1 MLKRLFRLLR
11 ASTPA
16 RAISRYAKKIHPWGF
31 EGLTLYEVAVF
42 FGRGLSRVGL
52 RHRAASMA
60 YNFFIALFPS
70 FIFLFTLIPFIPID
84 NFQETLF
91 LAVKSIMPG
100 NAFETIQDT
109 IKEIIHNQNSKLL
122 SFGFIAALYFSTSGI
137 DAMMDA
143 FNKSIHIK
151 DKRPPWKHQ
160 LVAVLLVLMLTLTLL
175 LGIGIIIGTQLI
187 IDLVFQNETAHQIW
201 LNILQWLVVAALF
214 MFIIGIFYRFGPAQR
229 MHKHFISPGV
239 LLATFLII
247 LTSLLFAWYV
257 NNFGRYNALYGSI
270 GSIIVVLIWIYYNS
284 MMLVIGFELD
294 AGIEGARDQ
303 RMTLLEKEEEEVK
316 REEAAFIDLNG
327 ETEAEAD
334 ITD

>member
-11 ASTPA
+11 ASTLA
-16 RAISRYAKKIHPWGF
+16 RGTSRWAKKIHPWGF
-31 EGLTLYEVAVF
+31 EGLTLYEVAIF
-42 FGRGLSRVGL
+42 FGRGVNRVGL

-70 FIFLFTLIPFIPID
+70 IIFLFTLIPFIPID

-91 LAVKSIMPG
+91 QAIKSIMPG
-100 NAFETIQDT
+100 SAFAMIQGT
-109 IKEIIHNQNSKLL
+109 VEEIILHQNSKLL
-122 SFGFIAALYFSTSGI
+122 SFGFLAALYFSTAGI

-143 FNKSIHIK
+143 FNKSIHVK
-151 DKRPPWKHQ
+151 EKRRPWKHQ
-160 LVAVLLVLMLTLTLL
+160 LIAIGMVLSLTITLL
-175 LGIGIIIGTQLI
+175 LGVGIIIGTQVV
-187 IDLVFQNETAHQIW
+187 IDLVFQNATAHKIW
-201 LNILQWLVVAALF
+201 LNILQWVVVAGLF
-214 MFIIGIFYRFGPAQR
+214 MFIIAVFYRYGPSQQ

-239 LLATFLII
+239 IFATFLTII
-247 LTSLLFAWYV
+247 TSLLFAWYV

-303 RMTLLEKEEEEVK
+303 RTTLLQKEQAEIR
-316 REEAAFIDLNG
+316 REEAAFHGKYPKD
-327 ETEAEAD
+327 
-334 ITD
+334 

>member
-11 ASTPA
+11 ASTLA
-16 RAISRYAKKIHPWGF
+16 RGISRYAKNLHPWGF

-42 FGRGLSRVGL
+42 FGRGISRVGL

-70 FIFLFTLIPFIPID
+70 IIFLFTLIPFIPID
-84 NFQETLF
+84 NFQTTLL
-91 LAVKSIMPG
+91 LAIKSVLPG
-100 NAFETIQDT
+100 SAFITIQDT
-109 IKEIIHNQNSKLL
+109 ITEIILNQNSKLL
-122 SFGFIAALYFSTSGI
+122 SFGFLAALYFSTAGV

-143 FNKSIHIK
+143 FNKSIHVK
-151 DKRPPWKHQ
+151 EKRRPWKQQ
-160 LVAVLLVLMLTLTLL
+160 LVAVLLVVSLTFTLL

-201 LNILQWLVVAALF
+201 LNILQWLIVAALF
-214 MFIIGIFYRFGPAQR
+214 MFIIAIFYRFGPSQR
-229 MHKHFISPGV
+229 MHKHFLSPGV
-239 LLATFLII
+239 FLATILMI

-294 AGIEGARDQ
+294 AGIEGARDE
-303 RMTLLEKEEEEVK
+303 RMTLLEKEDLEIKKEEEMDGGGGGTGDVK
-316 REEAAFIDLNG
+316 EV
-327 ETEAEAD
+327 
-334 ITD
+334 